1 MIATLIGA
9 GTALASAI
17 GGAIGS
23 ANQNRQS
30 RNLIENLR
38 RENEEWY
45 NMQKNQQY
53 TQRLDFQAVMK
64 KQKELLDE
72 QYKNALGR
80 KENMGG
86 TEESVAL
93 EKKAANQTLSDTTTN
108 AVGQAQAYQDS
119 VDAQHRQT
127 ENALVQQEAG
137 QHANSARSMAAAA
150 SQGVS
155 AGLNM
160 IGADLDGAFGNG
172 QSPASST
179 PNPNSVAVH
188 QAGVN
193 HTTNQQA
200 ILNANVQ
207 ADAMKKLGNVAP
219 INDIPLVRA

>member
-23 ANQNRQS
+23 ANQNRKS

-64 KQKELLDE
+64 EQKKLFDE
-72 QYKNALGR
+72 QYQNLRGIAANSGA
-80 KENMGG
+80 
-86 TEESVAL
+86 TEEAKAL
-93 EKKAANQTLSDTTTN
+93 HKKAANEALSDTFTN
-108 AVGQAQAYQDS
+108 EAGKAQAYQDS
-119 VDAQHRQT
+119 VDAQYRQT

-172 QSPASST
+172 QSPAST